1 MCVGFCGLFFL
12 LVVVLCLFF
21 FFVCVVFGVFSL
33 VLCLW
38 FFFNYYFKFFICVL
52 SFGDLGAGFQLFL
65 LPSSEG
71 GRARV
76 AFLLIL

>member
-1 MCVGFCGLFFL
+1 MWYFVDFFFFL
-12 LVVVLCLFF
+12 VVFLCLF

-38 FFFNYYFKFFICVL
+38 VFFNYYFKFFICVL